1 MPFKLVIGEKGKS
14 WKVDLDSEFL
24 VGKSLG
30 DKVQGKDI
38 KTELEGYELE
48 IVGGSD
54 LAGFPMSKDTLGLG
68 LKSSLLTKGW
78 GMKDAYPGI
87 RRKKTLRGKT
97 ISTAISQINLKVIKT
112 GSKKLSEIFPE
123 QNQPKAKKAPA
134 PAAAPAA

>member
-14 WKVDLDSEFL
+14 WKVELDNEAL

-30 DKVQGKDI
+30 DKVQGKEI
-38 KTELEGYELE
+38 KAELEGYELE

-54 LAGFPMSKDTLGLG
+54 LAGFPMSKDTPGLG

-87 RRKKTLRGKT
+87 RRKKTLRGKI
-97 ISTAISQINLKVIKT
+97 ISAAISQINLKVIKS
-112 GSKKLSEIFPE
+112 GSKKLSEVFPE
-123 QNQPKAKKAPA
+123 QNQPKVKAPK